1 MLKVKLLSE
10 VARLPRCGRLGD
22 AGMDLYS
29 PSDITVPAGGHR
41 QIKLGIAIELP
52 PHTFGMISERSGDAI
67 KYGLHSIG
75 NIIDSNYRGEISAI
89 LFNSSKEALEFK
101 VGDRIAQLL
110 VLPLRP
116 GDSEIEQVTEL
127 SESNRG
133 EQAHHSS
140 GR

>member
-10 VARLPRCGRLGD
+10 AARLPHCGRPGD

-29 PSDITVPAGGHR
+29 PVDITVPANGHR

-52 PHTFGMISERSGDAI
+52 PYTFGMISERSGDAI

-75 NIIDSNYRGEISAI
+75 NIIDQNYRGEISAI
-89 LFNSSKEALEFK
+89 LYNSSSERIEFK

-110 VLPLRP
+110 VLPLVQALVV
-116 GDSEIEQVTEL
+116 EQVTEL